1 MHAGWSRRTSPDS
14 RVRASSTSQS
24 SRWLSLSRTELSMG
38 LYARDR
44 LRSSSERAASC
55 AVGSSTAVAG
65 WAYPASL
72 APKNAGGINSPTAG
86 ASRAHTTAPIGGLRV
101 MSFDREQ
108 LRLPLSS
115 AAKRSRFCHHVD
127 PRAEPG
133 VCPRCLRLRSADGLK
148 LSTRCTRP
156 CASTA
161 HSARTNRPA
170 FRRSALLWRTS
181 RSIPITVEVEHPPP
195 LGSRFVRF
203 LIRSNTMVGLPSG
216 DSEPLESVEL
226 RDLRAAGLRLTASRL
241 AVLAAVREVG
251 HLTVE
256 EIAVLSRQ
264 RLGAVSTQTVYD
276 VLDALV
282 GAGLVRRIEPA
293 GSPVRFESRRRQPPS
308 PHLPRLRHQWMSAA
322 RSGTRRVWRRPA
334 PLITRSRRR
343 NSSIGGICPDCRP
356 DT

>member
-1 MHAGWSRRTSPDS
+1 
-14 RVRASSTSQS
+14 
-24 SRWLSLSRTELSMG
+24 MG

-86 ASRAHTTAPIGGLRV
+86 ASRAHTTAPICGLRV

-170 FRRSALLWRTS
+170 PCRPALLWRAS
-181 RSIPITVEVEHPPP
+181 RSIPITLEVEYPPP
-195 LGSRFVRF
+195 LGSRFVRL
-203 LIRSNTMVGLPSG
+203 LIRSNTSG
-216 DSEPLESVEL
+216 RVTEW
-226 RDLRAAGLRLTASRL
+226 RLRAARERRTTGPACCRL
-241 AVLAAVREVG
+241 ASYGVASGGARCCPRG
-251 HLTVE
+251 WPSHGRGRS
-256 EIAVLSRQ
+256 LS
-264 RLGAVSTQTVYD
+264 
-276 VLDALV
+276 
-282 GAGLVRRIEPA
+282 
-293 GSPVRFESRRRQPPS
+293 
-308 PHLPRLRHQWMSAA
+308 
-322 RSGTRRVWRRPA
+322 
-334 PLITRSRRR
+334 
-343 NSSIGGICPDCRP
+343 
-356 DT
+356 